1 MTNLKLCYKYLF
13 IILPLLLI
21 FNCSGIATES
31 LLLTDINS
39 DSINISDK
47 YWLVY
52 EIDENLD
59 KELIMPLVFNKAG
72 YFNKSKIWVAEVEEK
87 NSKKKAKFYI
97 RLKESTVDDRY
108 LAQGTLWERGESIT
122 ILGTLI
128 KTSSTQYELYMP
140 TKKGYELAK
149 NSAKLKKMKEYYSVN
164 TDGFAPTIQ
173 FKSQAVELYSEE
185 IIDFLNGMN
194 LNIDLKPKYTI
205 KAVDKEAYNDAIL
218 KLKRNK

>member
-1 MTNLKLCYKYLF
+1 MTNLKQYYKFFFFTLTS
-13 IILPLLLI
+13 LLV
-21 FNCSGIATES
+21 FNCSGIVTES

-39 DSINISDK
+39 NSINIADK

-52 EIDENLD
+52 EIDKNLD

-72 YFNKSKIWVAEVEEK
+72 YFNKSKIWVAEVEER

-108 LAQGTLWERGESIT
+108 LLQGTLWDAGESVT
-122 ILGTLI
+122 GLGTLI
-128 KTSSTQYELYMP
+128 KTSSTEYKLYMP

-194 LNIDLKPKYTI
+194 LNIDLKPEYI
-205 KAVDKEAYNDAIL
+205 FKAVDEEDYKDAVRE
-218 KLKRNK
+218 LKRKK

>member
-1 MTNLKLCYKYLF
+1 MTNLKLYYKHLF
-13 IILPLLLI
+13 LILPLLLI

-39 DSINISDK
+39 NSINISDK

-59 KELIMPLVFNKAG
+59 KELIMPLIFNKAG
-72 YFNKSKIWVAEVEEK
+72 YFNKSKIWVAEVEER
-87 NSKKKAKFYI
+87 NSKKKVKFYI
-97 RLKESTVDDRY
+97 RLKESTVDNRY
-108 LAQGTLWERGESIT
+108 LVQGTFWDSGESVT
-122 ILGTLI
+122 ALGTLI
-128 KTSSTQYELYMP
+128 KTSSTEYKLYMP

-164 TDGFAPTIQ
+164 TDGFAPKIQ
-173 FKSQAVELYSEE
+173 FKSQAVELYSED

-194 LNIDLKPKYTI
+194 LNIDLKPEYI
-205 KAVDKEAYNDAIL
+205 FKAVDEEDYKDAVHE
-218 KLKRNK
+218 LKRKK

>member
-1 MTNLKLCYKYLF
+1 MTNLKQFNKHLF

-39 DSINISDK
+39 NSINVGDK

-52 EIDENLD
+52 EIDENLE

-72 YFNKSKIWVAEVEEK
+72 YFNKSKIWVAEVEER
-87 NSKKKAKFYI
+87 NSKKKAKIYI
-97 RLKESTVDDRY
+97 RLKETSVNGRY
-108 LAQGTLWERGESIT
+108 LAQATTWTEDGISLTALFTLT
-122 ILGTLI
+122 
-128 KTSSTQYELYMP
+128 KPSSSEYKLYMP
-140 TKKGYELAK
+140 TKKGYNLAK
-149 NSAKLKKMKEYYSVN
+149 NSAKLEKMKAYYSVN
-164 TDGFAPTIQ
+164 GSNIE
-173 FKSQAVELYSEE
+173 FKSQAVELYSED

-205 KAVDKEAYNDAIL
+205 NAVDEEAYKDAIRQL
-218 KLKRNK
+218 NRKK